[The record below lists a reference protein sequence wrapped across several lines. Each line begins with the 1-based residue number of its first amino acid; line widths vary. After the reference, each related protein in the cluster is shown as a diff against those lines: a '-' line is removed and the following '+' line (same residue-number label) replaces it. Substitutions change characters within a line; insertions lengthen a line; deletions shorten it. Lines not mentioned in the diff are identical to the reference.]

1 MKQPIIKAQT
11 IDSNWLFECYCQ
23 LCWKF
28 YKNQFFF
35 FFCIKQRVFIV
46 APEFFGMSGA
56 DFLYETVYDVMTL

>member
-1 MKQPIIKAQT
+1 MLLSIMLKILQEPV
-11 IDSNWLFECYCQ
+11 
-23 LCWKF
+23 
-28 YKNQFFF
+28 FF